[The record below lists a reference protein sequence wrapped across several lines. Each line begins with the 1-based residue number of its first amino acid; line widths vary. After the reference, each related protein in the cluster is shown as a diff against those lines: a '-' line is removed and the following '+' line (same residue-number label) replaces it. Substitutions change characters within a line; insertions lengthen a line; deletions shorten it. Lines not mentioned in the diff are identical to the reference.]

1 MALDSYSGLKLE
13 IADWLARTDLAAKVD
28 TFIDLC
34 ESVLNRELRMR
45 QQETSL
51 ALAVTS
57 AATNLPADFLEFRHV
72 ALSSSPDKPLKYVA
86 PEAFV
91 SARYESGTPQIYTI
105 VGEQVLIA
113 PYQDCTLDTVYFA
126 KITAL
131 SDASTTNFVLTTHP
145 ELYLYGSLVQ
155 AEAFMQNDARIALWK
170 GLFEEAISRVA
181 VKDRNSRWGS
191 SPLSVR
197 VA

>member
-1 MALDSYSGLKLE
+1 MALDSYSGLKSE
-13 IADWLARTDLAAKVD
+13 IIDWLARTDLAAKVD

-45 QQETSL
+45 QQETRL
-51 ALAVTS
+51 AIAVTS
-57 AATNLPADFLEFRHV
+57 QATPLPADFLEFRHV
-72 ALSSSPDKPLKYVA
+72 ALSDNPDKPLKYVA

-91 SARYESGTPQIYTI
+91 STRYETGEPKVYTI
-105 VGEQVLIA
+105 VGEQILIA

-126 KITAL
+126 KIPAL
-131 SDASTTNFVLTTHP
+131 SDANTSNFILETHP
-145 ELYLYGSLVQ
+145 ELYLYGSLIQ

-170 GLFEEAISRVA
+170 GLFDEALSRVA
-181 VKDRNSRWGS
+181 VKDRNARWGS